1 MLSILVYLDCRTSAI
16 HTYEDMVRDSHVDNS
31 TEKENDSS
39 TTATT
44 SQFSF
49 CLSKPLKTNFI
60 LTNLNKINLNMS
72 TTTADHDFTFLQP
85 NESNR
90 FNNEFRIQK
99 QKLNTNRA
107 QPYTLTRPTNPSTD
121 TAVDIVAPLTAT
133 NSSGSTNNAVMARLS
148 SMSSTFK
155 SMFVKP
161 KNSKHVDISAFQ
173 NRKTKINQENEFKF
187 RNESVNDY
195 LLKLSSPQTTTGS
208 ERQATNSS
216 ICINATQIPIK
227 SATAKFIQAN
237 DDFLR

>member
-1 MLSILVYLDCRTSAI
+1 
-16 HTYEDMVRDSHVDNS
+16 MVRDSTDNS
-31 TEKENDSS
+31 LEKENDSS
-39 TTATT
+39 ATATT
-44 SQFSF
+44 SQFNF

-72 TTTADHDFTFLQP
+72 NTTTASSSSSSIADHDFTFLQP

-107 QPYTLTRPTNPSTD
+107 QPYTLTRPTNPPTDST
-121 TAVDIVAPLTAT
+121 VEIVASHTAT

-173 NRKTKINQENEFKF
+173 NKKTKINQENEFKF

-195 LLKLSSPQTTTGS
+195 LLKLSSSQTTTTTTGG
-208 ERQATNSS
+208 ERQAKNSS
-216 ICINATQIPIK
+216 ICINAAQIPIK

-237 DDFLR
+237 DDFLRCESD